1 MKILISK
8 ILISMSQ
15 LLNIE
20 EKKLR
25 FLLIGGVN
33 TLFGISTFSIL
44 YYLLQ
49 NSHIHYLIILFI
61 AQLIAINFSY
71 FSNKFLV
78 FQTEGN
84 FVNEYPKFFFY
95 QILVFLLNLG
105 PFAALVEISG
115 IHPVIVQVI
124 LTCLMIL
131 ISYIW
136 YNRYTFI
143 EKP

>member
-1 MKILISK
+1 MKILIS
-8 ILISMSQ
+8 ISQ
-15 LLNIE
+15 FLNIE

-25 FLLIGGVN
+25 FLIIGGVN
-33 TLFGISTFSIL
+33 TLFGISIFPIL
-44 YYLLQ
+44 YYLLE
-49 NSHIHYLIILFI
+49 NFHIHYLIILFI
-61 AQLIAINFSY
+61 GHLIAINFSY

-78 FQTEGN
+78 FKTKGN
-84 FVNEYPKFFFY
+84 FINEYPRFFFY

-105 PFAALVEISG
+105 PFAALVEIAG